1 MKRQMW
7 YYVIYFIAGGA
18 LVTSVAYFAAR
29 GNPFLAALVGSI
41 PVMFLLNIYLV
52 YQAGGL
58 SSSLAYSRGVL
69 SLLPVF
75 ILFVVTTIWFLPQLG
90 MPKALLPGM
99 TMYLALAVISQ
110 VKKDRMLKRWSN
122 HEQSLVIGQDITTMA
137 KSTKIGGDN
146 K

>member
-18 LVTSVAYFAAR
+18 LVTSVAYLANR

-41 PVMFLLNIYLV
+41 PVMFLLNIHLV

-58 SSSLAYSRGVL
+58 SSSLAYSRSVL

-75 ILFVVTTIWFLPQLG
+75 ILFVVATMRLLPQLG
-90 MPKALLPGM
+90 MPKALFPGIAV
-99 TMYLALAVISQ
+99 YLALAVISQ
-110 VKKDRMLKRWSN
+110 IKKDRMLAKWN
-122 HEQSLVIGQDITTMA
+122 NNGQSLMIGQDIKTMI
-137 KSTKIGGDN
+137 KQ
-146 K
+146 